1 MRNGITLTEGQTAM
15 DVYYEPAMGS
25 GAQLQDVT
33 VSNTMI
39 STDLQGR
46 KVLYLQEGATWI
58 EGIGAGWGLF
68 SEPWINLSNYSVKLE
83 CMASK
88 TVCVFRKRTS
98 ARAYAR

>member
-1 MRNGITLTEGQTAM
+1 
-15 DVYYEPAMGS
+15 MGS

-46 KVLYLQEGATWI
+46 KVLYLQEGAIWI

-68 SEPWINLSNYSVKLE
+68 SEP
-83 CMASK
+83 
-88 TVCVFRKRTS
+88 
-98 ARAYAR
+98 